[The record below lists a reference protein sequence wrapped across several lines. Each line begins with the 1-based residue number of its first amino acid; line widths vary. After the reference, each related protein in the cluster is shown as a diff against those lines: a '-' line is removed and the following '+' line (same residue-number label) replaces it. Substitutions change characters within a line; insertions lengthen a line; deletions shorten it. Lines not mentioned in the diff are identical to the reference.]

1 MLAGFRFLNKV
12 ALGIVILW
20 AVSVTAQEND
30 WLIVPGERLGPI
42 TSSMTRAD
50 LVRLFG
56 KAQVRDEM
64 FDPAEGPGLATVV
77 FPKMVGATLVISW
90 RDKRVGGGMIC
101 YGYRP
106 VVADDFCKWH
116 TQSGITFGTSLER
129 LVALN
134 GRAFEISPAQ
144 GEGQGYVDS
153 WQGGRLAKTLGEGTG
168 RKLWVQ
174 LGVRY
179 PSTGSTYEQ
188 RRLFDEM
195 YALKR
200 PPLSSDPAVGQ
211 LKLVVVQMDFVF
223 TAPPAA
229 PRRR

>member
-1 MLAGFRFLNKV
+1 LSVGFRFLNKV
-12 ALGIVILW
+12 ALGFVILW
-20 AVSVTAQEND
+20 AVSVRAQEND

-64 FDPAEGPGLATVV
+64 DDPAEGPGLATLV
-77 FPKMVGATLVISW
+77 FPKTPGSELIISW
-90 RDKRVGGGMIC
+90 GKKRMSRVMIC
-101 YGYRP
+101 TEPGDVP
-106 VVADDFCKWH
+106 CKWH
-116 TQSGITFGTSLER
+116 AGGGITIGTSLER
-129 LVALN
+129 LETLN
-134 GRAFEISPAQ
+134 GRAFQIAPEQ
-144 GEGQGYVDS
+144 GEGQGYVTS
-153 WQGGRLAKTLGEGTG
+153 WQGGKLAGSLGEGTG